1 MNSSRIL
8 PMKPSASF
16 IRNNSI
22 DFLPS
27 FFDRCEN
34 TTDLTPLLGVSYSI
48 VTIIGLLGNICLIFV
63 ITRQKEKANVTNIL
77 IASLSFSDTM
87 VCIFCLPFTIV
98 YTIMDYWV
106 FGEIMCKMN
115 DFIQCMSVT
124 VSILSLVLIALER
137 HQLIIN
143 PTGWKPSSLQAYLA
157 VVAIWLLACFIS
169 LPYVIFSVL
178 TDQMHKKLSSIADF
192 YADKAICIH
201 SWPSEH
207 HRVMYMTSLLILQYC
222 IPLFFIT
229 VCYLRI
235 YLRLQKRKDIFQKTE
250 YNSRMT
256 NMKKINVMLASMV
269 AAFAIC
275 WLPLNIFNSI
285 YDWNHEI
292 IGICYYN
299 LIFSLSHLLAMVS
312 ICINPIIYGFL
323 NSNFKKEV
331 KSVIQSCK
339 WRAPISE
346 EYEHFPLST
355 MQSEVSKG
363 SLQLNSGN
371 SPAQEMEN
379 FCRTIHSRNN
389 DKDVFS
395 SVK

>member
-1 MNSSRIL
+1 MNSTRLL
-8 PMKPSASF
+8 PMKPSTSF
-16 IRNNSI
+16 IRNHSV
-22 DFLPS
+22 DFLPP
-27 FFDRCEN
+27 FPDWCKN
-34 TTDLTPLLGVSYSI
+34 ATDLTPFLGISYSI
-48 VTIIGLLGNICLIFV
+48 VTVIGLLGNICLIFV
-63 ITRQKEKANVTNIL
+63 IIRQKEKANVTNIL
-77 IASLSFSDTM
+77 IASLSFSDIM

-98 YTIMDYWV
+98 YTIMDYWI

-143 PTGWKPSSLQAYLA
+143 PTGWKPSFLQACLA
-157 VVAIWLLACFIS
+157 VVAIWLLACCIS
-169 LPYVIFSVL
+169 LPYIVFSVL
-178 TDQMHKKLSSIADF
+178 TDQSHKKLSHIVDF
-192 YADKAICIH
+192 YADKAMCIH

-207 HRVMYMTSLLILQYC
+207 HRVIYMTSLLILQYC
-222 IPLFFIT
+222 APLFFII

-250 YNSRMT
+250 YNCRMT
-256 NMKKINVMLASMV
+256 NIKKINIMLASMV

-285 YDWNHEI
+285 FDWNHEI
-292 IGICYYN
+292 IEICHYN
-299 LIFSLSHLLAMVS
+299 LIFSLCHLLAMVS

-331 KSVIQSCK
+331 KSLIQNCK
-339 WRAPISE
+339 WKASVLD

-355 MQSEVSKG
+355 MQSDVSKG
-363 SLQLNSGN
+363 SLHLNSGN
-371 SPAQEMEN
+371 N
-379 FCRTIHSRNN
+379 TF
-389 DKDVFS
+389 
-395 SVK
+395 